1 MRRALVIA
9 LVCTFGIVAPVAAAA
24 PPNDTFAGALTVSVG
39 DTVTEDTTEA
49 AQTDPFETSL
59 NAFCGAP
66 VVEHGVWFTF
76 TAAAEGFVAFDT
88 NDSNYSAGIMV
99 FGGAP
104 TPDGLLT
111 CGPGR
116 VALGV
121 SNAQQYSVLVF
132 GDGLTAATAGTMTLH
147 VVAATAPPTID
158 LTVNRTASVNKAGVV
173 RLTGTVTCTSTDGS
187 GTIFEVFGQITQR
200 VGRLLIRGFFDNFP
214 LSLPCNGAP
223 QGWEAFAQ
231 GDNGIFA
238 GGKAVTL
245 AIGIGC
251 TDFCSEGFV
260 EATVQL
266 KRNGR

>member
-24 PPNDTFAGALTVSVG
+24 PPNDTFAGATVVSIG
-39 DTVTEDTTEA
+39 STVTQDTTEA

-59 NAFCGAP
+59 NDFCGAP
-66 VVEHGVWFTF
+66 AVEHGVWFTF
-76 TAAAEGFVAFDT
+76 TAPAEGFVAFDT
-88 NDSNYSAGIMV
+88 NDSNYPAGIMV

-132 GDGLTAATAGTMTLH
+132 GYDVSTATAGTMTLH
-147 VVAATAPPTID
+147 VLATAPPPTID

-173 RLTGTVTCTSTDGS
+173 RLTGTVTCTSADGS
-187 GTIFEVFGQITQR
+187 GTLFEVFGQITQR
-200 VGRLLIRGFFDNFP
+200 VGRLLISGFFDNF
-214 LSLPCNGAP
+214 LDLPCDGSPHN
-223 QGWEAFAQ
+223 WEAFAQ

-238 GGKAVTL
+238 GGKAATI
-245 AIGIGC
+245 AIAFGC
-251 TDFCSEGFV
+251 TADFCSEGFV

-266 KRNGR
+266 RRNGH